1 MSFIPEVKM
10 DFIPD
15 DITDDESEIG
25 VEEIEEIED
34 FDQEKDAKGRSQSD
48 TYKAPKHGEEEIEED
63 ETPSFE
69 APEKIPKIPKIPKA
83 KSKRDDMDV
92 NDIFNMPQAVID
104 PPNMANV
111 KLTKKGK
118 PRKKRPPM
126 TEEHKAKLALARE
139 KAMASRKKKAQEK
152 KENKA
157 LELEEKELLKKQKVK
172 RVRKLKE
179 EVGEDDETA
188 APSAPSQTIKEKTFS
203 KQDLEEAQ
211 LQAIMN
217 YEKIRKSRKEK
228 KKIEQE
234 KNKEQEALRNQIR
247 RAVAPPQKEYN
258 NPFQNCY

>member
-25 VEEIEEIED
+25 VEEIEEVEDLEVPKQEEIE
-34 FDQEKDAKGRSQSD
+34 
-48 TYKAPKHGEEEIEED
+48 EEEIEE
-63 ETPSFE
+63 EEPH
-69 APEKIPKIPKIPKA
+69 ARVPEKIPKIPKA

-104 PPNMANV
+104 PNV

-179 EVGEDDETA
+179 EVGEDDE
-188 APSAPSQTIKEKTFS
+188 APQPSKTIKEKTFS

>member
-25 VEEIEEIED
+25 VEEVEEVED
-34 FDQEKDAKGRSQSD
+34 FDQEKDKTQ
-48 TYKAPKHGEEEIEED
+48 EEIEE
-63 ETPSFE
+63 EEPPQE
-69 APEKIPKIPKIPKA
+69 EEEPPAPEKIPKIPKIPKA
-83 KSKRDDMDV
+83 KSKRDNMDV

-179 EVGEDDETA
+179 EVGEDDE
-188 APSAPSQTIKEKTFS
+188 APQPSKTIKEKTFS

-234 KNKEQEALRNQIR
+234 KNKEQEALKAQIR

-258 NPFQNCY
+258 NPFANCY